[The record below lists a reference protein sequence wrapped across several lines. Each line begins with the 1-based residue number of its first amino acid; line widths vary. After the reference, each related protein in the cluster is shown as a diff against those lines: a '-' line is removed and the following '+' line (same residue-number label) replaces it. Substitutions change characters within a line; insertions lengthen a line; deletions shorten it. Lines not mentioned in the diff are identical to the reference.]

1 MWPKWKLFYMR
12 KSSVQRDEIF
22 YTRTLHEMLPDHDGT
37 LFPGTLYHS
46 QESTGTFC
54 FDNFTMSRTQ
64 C

>member
-1 MWPKWKLFYMR
+1 MR